1 MVLWLI
7 NYLELGNVTDA
18 DPAVV
23 EDGKLLALRAVV
35 SGGGG
40 LVGDG
45 GGVGVGVGGG
55 RKTKFQVAVS
65 PHSERGGIYFHGMLK
80 SN

>member
-1 MVLWLI
+1 MKFWFFG
-7 NYLELGNVTDA
+7 YLKLRNVTDA

-23 EDGKLLALRAVV
+23 EDGKLLALRAAV

-40 LVGDG
+40 VVGDG
-45 GGVGVGVGGG
+45 GGGGGGGG

-65 PHSERGGIYFHGMLK
+65 PHSERGGINFHGNGLEK
-80 SN
+80 